1 MATVEVNLKEGEAP
15 PEQHLEEGEH
25 IERLVV
31 PLSELYNKLQGASD
45 SLIECSDFES
55 RNDLCTIALS
65 KEDGKIVDARQ
76 VIVLTSPCAV
86 LIVEL
91 QAIPLGA
98 GSALEPTL
106 EHSRLTHSIWKIWPQ
121 KATSRIYMWPS

>member
-31 PLSELYNKLQGASD
+31 PLSELYNKLQGAFGSF
-45 SLIECSDFES
+45 IYPSDFEA
-55 RNDLCTIALS
+55 RNDVCTIALS

-76 VIVLTSPCAV
+76 VLVLTSLHAL
-86 LIVEL
+86 LI
-91 QAIPLGA
+91 
-98 GSALEPTL
+98 S
-106 EHSRLTHSIWKIWPQ
+106 
-121 KATSRIYMWPS
+121 